1 MSEREPPQ
9 QQAHATPRIRRRRF
23 SLIWAL
29 PVVAGIVAAWL
40 GYTTFIDRGPTITI
54 HFKTASGLEAGKT
67 QIKHHDVSLGVV
79 KRIEP
84 TPDLSQVIVTVE
96 MSKIAAPHLTD
107 GTKFWL
113 VKPRISITSLSGLDT
128 LVSGDY
134 IEMDPGEGHAERTF
148 TGLEEPPVVR
158 SDVPGTIYILTTDK
172 IGSVASGSPIYLRG
186 MEVGEV
192 IGYTF
197 DGIDKG
203 FTIRAFINKPYDEF
217 VRSGTNFWNAS
228 GINLSTGADGFKLE
242 MESLGAVLAGGIA
255 FDTPETARRGVLAK
269 ADTAFH
275 LYEDQAAANESGY
288 TQRVRLITEF
298 EGSVR
303 GLAVGAPVE
312 LAGIRIGQVAEIHLV
327 VDAKAMTIKAPVV
340 IEIEPGRIGTINQ
353 PPGEVGQGGLIMGL
367 VGLGLRAQLR
377 TSSLITGQLLVALD
391 FFPNAPPAQISLT
404 DTYPKFPTAPTQL
417 DSLTRSLTQILDKVS
432 ALPLDE
438 LTTGIRSTL
447 DSARQLLHDADSG
460 IAPLITSLHQT
471 SDAAEMVL
479 KSMSSAYGQESQIR
493 GDTAALM
500 RQLQDAAKS
509 VTALATYLNQ
519 HPESLLRGK

>member
-1 MSEREPPQ
+1 MSEREPPR
-9 QQAHATPRIRRRRF
+9 QAVPATPRIRRRRF

-29 PVVAGIVAAWL
+29 PIVAGVVAAWL

-79 KRIEP
+79 KSVEP
-84 TPDLSQVIVTVE
+84 TPDLSEVIVTAE
-96 MSKIAAPHLTD
+96 MSKIAAPHLTE

-134 IEMDPGEGHAERTF
+134 IEMDPGEGHAEKTF

-158 SDVPGTIYILTTDK
+158 SDVPGTTYILTTDK
-172 IGSVASGSPIYLRG
+172 IGSITSGSPVYMRD

-197 DGIDKG
+197 EGLDKG
-203 FTIRAFINKPYDEF
+203 FTIRAFVEKPYDQF
-217 VRSGTNFWNAS
+217 VHDGSTFWNAS
-228 GINLSTGADGFKLE
+228 GINLTTGADGFKLQ

-255 FDTPETARRGVLAK
+255 FDTPEAARSGAPAK

-275 LYEDQAAANESGY
+275 LYEDQAAANEAGF

-303 GLAVGAPVE
+303 GLTVGAPVE
-312 LAGIRIGQVAEIHLV
+312 LAGIRIGQVVALHLV

-340 IEIEPGRIGTINQ
+340 IEIEPDRIGIINQ
-353 PPGEVGQGGLIMGL
+353 PPGQLGQGGLIMGL
-367 VGLGLRAQLR
+367 VKLGLRAQLR

-391 FFPNAPPAQISLT
+391 FFPNAPPAQITLT
-404 DTYPKFPTAPTQL
+404 DTYPKFPTVPTQL

-438 LTTGIRSTL
+438 LTTDIRSTL
-447 DSARQLLHDADSG
+447 GSARQLLHDADSG
-460 IAPLITSLHQT
+460 TAPLITSLRQT
-471 SDAAEMVL
+471 SDAADMVL
-479 KSMSSAYGQESQIR
+479 KSLSASYGQ
-493 GDTAALM
+493 
-500 RQLQDAAKS
+500 
-509 VTALATYLNQ
+509 
-519 HPESLLRGK
+519 